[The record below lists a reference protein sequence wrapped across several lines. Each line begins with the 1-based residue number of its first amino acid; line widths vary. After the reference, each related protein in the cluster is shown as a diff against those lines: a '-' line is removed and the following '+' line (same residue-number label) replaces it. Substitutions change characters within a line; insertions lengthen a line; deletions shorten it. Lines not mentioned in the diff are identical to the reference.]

1 MLLDAL
7 KVGWILVT
15 FLLVFLCFP
24 ALIFSGRVNRATLSG
39 IAGNWARM
47 VLLTLAAILLLSR
60 LRVLTPISV
69 GFLLAIGL
77 VFAWLHKRNW
87 ELGTLID
94 SIKRTVLQLLRKL
107 ENASLGPRFFRS
119 VPRSSSSALMR
130 WQGGEAL
137 PPALERSGF
146 AWASVSGVVMLA
158 AALRFANAWQELR
171 LQQVEQYSYLLRAR
185 ELLLNLASSG
195 HPFLFPTII
204 SATSLLSAADP
215 MQVTRFLSPLIAIFL
230 VLTLGLFLQRCMR
243 VSLATAVAMYCFG
256 AAAFPPLVEQSL
268 SPTSVADKLWELFAL
283 SSPAKMQVGTEFE
296 LGLIFVLLGLAFLAE
311 WSSNPNPD
319 LLLDTACCVLL
330 TALVSLFLLQLM
342 AIAAVVLLLRPRLA
356 PAAFVLLC
364 FGLAACAQLFPATS
378 ITNQALQIL
387 PLAAAIAVGG
397 VLAAVA
403 LIVPSGL
410 RRQARPLAFAASVLV
425 AIFWLRP
432 HPVVAQPLEY
442 EAAARQTDEIAH
454 TFPAQKW
461 VVVAP
466 VEQFPETLGFG
477 GYEDLAAF
485 VAKYQTKV
493 SDPGFHFPGMPPD
506 LFIYVETRP
515 FQVFSHEPLAV
526 PFSVLTD
533 STYRSYRSPAG
544 RASLESDAWR
554 LCENY
559 RQHHSDMSVYFQDDR
574 LRIYRVRLDGV
585 LKAEAE
591 GRAKL

>member
-1 MLLDAL
+1 MLLDVL

-24 ALIFSGRVNRATLSG
+24 ALIFSGRVNRTTLLG
-39 IAGNWARM
+39 LAGNWTRM
-47 VLLTLAAILLLSR
+47 ALLTVAAILVLSR

-69 GFLLAIGL
+69 GFLLAIGV
-77 VFAWLHKRNW
+77 VFAWLHRRNW
-87 ELGTLID
+87 EFGTLID
-94 SIKRTVLQLLRKL
+94 SLKGTVLRVLRKL
-107 ENASLGPRFFRS
+107 ENTSLGLGSFRR

-130 WQGGEAL
+130 WQGGDGL
-137 PPALERSGF
+137 PPALERNGL
-146 AWASVSGVVMLA
+146 AWTSVSAVVMLA

-185 ELLLNLASSG
+185 ELLLNLPSSG
-195 HPFLFPTII
+195 RPFVFPTII
-204 SATSLLSAADP
+204 STTSLLSAAGP

-230 VLTLGLFLQRCMR
+230 VLALGLFLQRCVR
-243 VSLATAVAMYCFG
+243 VSLAAAVAMYCFG
-256 AAAFPPLVEQSL
+256 AAAFPPLLEPSI
-268 SPTSVADKLWELFAL
+268 SPTSVVDKLSELFAL
-283 SSPAKMQVGTEFE
+283 SSPAKMQGGTEFE

-311 WSSNPNPD
+311 WSSNPNRD
-319 LLLDTACCVLL
+319 LLLDTASCVLL

-342 AIAAVVLLLRPRLA
+342 AITAVILLLRPRLA
-356 PAAFVLLC
+356 PVAFVLLC
-364 FGLAACAQLFPATS
+364 YSLAAYAQLFPAAAV
-378 ITNQALQIL
+378 TNEALQIL

-397 VLAAVA
+397 LLAAVA

-410 RRQARPLAFAASVLV
+410 RRQARPLAFAACVLV

-432 HPVVAQPLEY
+432 HPLVAQPLEY
-442 EAAARQTDEIAH
+442 EAAARQTEEIAH
-454 TFPAQKW
+454 NFPAQKW

-485 VAKYQTKV
+485 VAKYQSKV
-493 SDPGFHFPGMPPD
+493 SDPEFHFPGMSHD
-506 LFIYVETRP
+506 LFIYVETTP
-515 FQVFSHEPLAV
+515 FQVFAQEPLTV

-544 RASLESDAWR
+544 RASLESDAWH

-559 RQHHSDMSVYFQDDR
+559 RQHHSDMDVYFQDDR
-574 LRIYRVRLDGV
+574 LRIYRVRLEGV

-591 GRAKL
+591 GRAKF